1 MSPQAIQP
9 GQLSHEDMVRNLDD
23 LPSLPAVV
31 MELLNSIDQEDLD
44 IAVLAKKVS
53 QDQALTAKTLRL
65 ANSSLYGLQVKV
77 TTIQQAITY
86 LGFQTTRNL
95 ITAAAITGCFPEGH
109 CPGFDHKAFWR
120 HSIATAACARLLAR
134 QLRFNQDYAFTA
146 GLLHDIGR
154 LVLVSCFPQQYA
166 AVLAYRSERDC
177 YLLEAERKVLGVDH
191 VEAGV
196 ALAEHW
202 NFSDTMRLA
211 IAGHHEPEAP
221 GAGFL
226 AAIIHVADAIVHAL
240 DLARV
245 TDDLVPPVSSVAWLA
260 LSLDE
265 EVYLHLFRETELQ
278 YEETAMVLLA

>member
-1 MSPQAIQP
+1 MSNT
-9 GQLSHEDMVRNLDD
+9 LSYDDVVRTLDD

-31 MELLNSIDQEDLD
+31 MELLNSIDQDDVD
-44 IAVLAKKVS
+44 ISVLARKVS
-53 QDQALTAKTLRL
+53 YDQALTAKTLRL

-95 ITAAAITGCFPEGH
+95 ITAAAVTGCFAEGH

-120 HSIATAACARLLAR
+120 HSIATAACAKVLAR
-134 QLRFNQDYAFTA
+134 QMRFNQDYAFTA

-154 LVLVSCFPQQYA
+154 LVLVSCFPNQYSEA
-166 AVLAYRSERDC
+166 IAWREQHDAYMLD
-177 YLLEAERKVLGVDH
+177 AERTVLGVDH
-191 VEAGV
+191 VDAGL

-211 IAGHHEPEAP
+211 IGGHHAPEAP

-240 DLARV
+240 DLAQV
-245 TDDLVPPVSSVAWLA
+245 QDDLVPPVSTVAWTA
-260 LSLDE
+260 LGLDE
-265 EVYLHLFRETELQ
+265 EIYLQIFRETELQ
-278 YEETAMVLLA
+278 YEEISMVLLT

>member
-1 MSPQAIQP
+1 MSTI
-9 GQLSHEDMVRNLDD
+9 LTYDDVVKNLDD

-31 MELLNSIDQEDLD
+31 MELLNSIDQEDVD
-44 IAVLAKKVS
+44 ISVLAKKVS
-53 QDQALTAKTLRL
+53 HDQALTAKTLRL

-95 ITAAAITGCFPEGH
+95 ITAAAVTGCFAEGQ

-120 HSIATAACARLLAR
+120 HSIATAACAKVLAR
-134 QLRFNQDYAFTA
+134 QMRFNQDYAFTA

-166 AVLAYRSERDC
+166 EAIAHRAAHDC
-177 YLLEAERKVLGVDH
+177 FMLDAERTVLGVDH
-191 VEAGV
+191 VDAGL

-211 IAGHHEPEAP
+211 IGGHHDPEAP

-240 DLARV
+240 DLTQV
-245 TDDLVPPVSSVAWLA
+245 EDDLVPPVSTVAWTA
-260 LSLDE
+260 LGLDKA
-265 EVYLHLFRETELQ
+265 VYLQLFRETELQ
-278 YEETAMVLLA
+278 YEEIQMVLLS

>member
-1 MSPQAIQP
+1 MSNT
-9 GQLSHEDMVRNLDD
+9 LSYDDVVRNLDD

-31 MELLNSIDQEDLD
+31 MELLNSIDQDDVD
-44 IAVLAKKVS
+44 ISVLAKKVS
-53 QDQALTAKTLRL
+53 YDQALTAKTLRL

-95 ITAAAITGCFPEGH
+95 ITAAAVTGCFAEGH

-120 HSIATAACARLLAR
+120 HSIATAACAKVLAR
-134 QLRFNQDYAFTA
+134 QMRFNQDYAFTA

-154 LVLVSCFPQQYA
+154 LVLVSCFPNQYSIT
-166 AVLAYRSERDC
+166 LAYREEHDC

-191 VEAGV
+191 VDAGM

-211 IAGHHEPEAP
+211 IGGHHDPEAP

-240 DLARV
+240 DLAQVR
-245 TDDLVPPVSSVAWLA
+245 DDLVPPVSTVAWTA
-260 LSLDE
+260 LGLDE
-265 EVYLHLFRETELQ
+265 EIYLQLFRETELQ
-278 YEETAMVLLA
+278 YEEISMVLLS

>member
-1 MSPQAIQP
+1 MSNT
-9 GQLSHEDMVRNLDD
+9 LSYEDVVRTLDD

-31 MELLNSIDQEDLD
+31 MELLNSIDQEDVD
-44 IAVLAKKVS
+44 ISVLAKKVS
-53 QDQALTAKTLRL
+53 YDQALTAKTLRL

-77 TTIQQAITY
+77 TTIQQAITF

-95 ITAAAITGCFPEGH
+95 ITAAAITGCFAEGH

-120 HSIATAACARLLAR
+120 HSIATAACAKVLAR
-134 QLRFNQDYAFTA
+134 QMRFNQDYAFTA

-154 LVLVSCFPQQYA
+154 LVLVSCFPNQYA
-166 AVLAYRSERDC
+166 ATIAHRARHDC
-177 YLLEAERKVLGVDH
+177 CLLEAERQVLGVDH
-191 VEAGV
+191 IDAGL

-211 IAGHHEPEAP
+211 IGGHHDPEAP

-240 DLARV
+240 DLAQV
-245 TDDLVPPVSSVAWLA
+245 EDDLVPPVSTVAWTA
-260 LSLDE
+260 LGLDE
-265 EVYLHLFRETELQ
+265 EIYLQLFRETELQ
-278 YEETAMVLLA
+278 YEEISMVLLT

>member
-1 MSPQAIQP
+1 MSNT
-9 GQLSHEDMVRNLDD
+9 LSYDDVVRNLDD

-31 MELLNSIDQEDLD
+31 MELLNSIDQDDVD
-44 IAVLAKKVS
+44 ISVLAKKVS
-53 QDQALTAKTLRL
+53 HDQALTAKTLRL

-95 ITAAAITGCFPEGH
+95 ITAAAVTGCFAEGH

-120 HSIATAACARLLAR
+120 HSIATAACAKVLAR
-134 QLRFNQDYAFTA
+134 QMRFNQDYAFTA

-154 LVLVSCFPQQYA
+154 LVLVACFPNQYS
-166 AVLAYRSERDC
+166 VTIAYREEHDC

-191 VEAGV
+191 VDAGM

-211 IAGHHEPEAP
+211 IGGHHDPEAP

-240 DLARV
+240 DLAQVR
-245 TDDLVPPVSSVAWLA
+245 DDLVPPVSTVAWTA
-260 LSLDE
+260 LGLDE
-265 EVYLHLFRETELQ
+265 EIYLQLFRETELQ
-278 YEETAMVLLA
+278 YEEISMVLLS

>member
-1 MSPQAIQP
+1 MSNT
-9 GQLSHEDMVRNLDD
+9 LSYDDVVRNLDD

-31 MELLNSIDQEDLD
+31 MELLNSIDQDDVD
-44 IAVLAKKVS
+44 ISVLAKKVS
-53 QDQALTAKTLRL
+53 YDQALTAKTLRL

-95 ITAAAITGCFPEGH
+95 ITAAAVTGCFAEGH

-120 HSIATAACARLLAR
+120 HSIATAACAKVLAR
-134 QLRFNQDYAFTA
+134 QMRFNQDYAFTA

-154 LVLVSCFPQQYA
+154 LVLVSCFPNQYSIT
-166 AVLAYRSERDC
+166 LAYREEHDC

-191 VEAGV
+191 VDAGM

-211 IAGHHEPEAP
+211 IGGHHDPEAP

-226 AAIIHVADAIVHAL
+226 ATIIHVADAIVHAL
-240 DLARV
+240 DLAQVR
-245 TDDLVPPVSSVAWLA
+245 DDLVPPVSTVAWTA
-260 LSLDE
+260 LGLDE
-265 EVYLHLFRETELQ
+265 EIYLQLFRETELQ
-278 YEETAMVLLA
+278 YEEISMVLLS

>member
-1 MSPQAIQP
+1 MSNT
-9 GQLSHEDMVRNLDD
+9 LSYDDVVRTLDD

-31 MELLNSIDQEDLD
+31 MELLNSIDQDDVD
-44 IAVLAKKVS
+44 ISVLAKKVS
-53 QDQALTAKTLRL
+53 YDQALTAKTLRL

-95 ITAAAITGCFPEGH
+95 ITAAAVTGCFAEGH

-120 HSIATAACARLLAR
+120 HSIATAACAKVLAR
-134 QLRFNQDYAFTA
+134 QMRFNQDYAFTA

-154 LVLVSCFPQQYA
+154 LVLVSCFPNQYSETIH
-166 AVLAYRSERDC
+166 YREQHDC
-177 YLLEAERKVLGVDH
+177 YLLDAERAVLGVDH
-191 VEAGV
+191 VDAGL

-211 IAGHHEPEAP
+211 IGGHHDPEAP

-226 AAIIHVADAIVHAL
+226 ATIIHVADAIVHAL
-240 DLARV
+240 DLAQV
-245 TDDLVPPVSSVAWLA
+245 QDDLVPPVSTVAWTA
-260 LSLDE
+260 LGLDE
-265 EVYLHLFRETELQ
+265 EVYLQLFRETELQ
-278 YEETAMVLLA
+278 YEEISMVLLS

>member
-1 MSPQAIQP
+1 MSNT
-9 GQLSHEDMVRNLDD
+9 LSYDDVVRTLDD

-31 MELLNSIDQEDLD
+31 MELLNSIDQDDVD
-44 IAVLAKKVS
+44 ISVLAKKVS
-53 QDQALTAKTLRL
+53 HDQALTAKTLRL

-95 ITAAAITGCFPEGH
+95 ITAAAVTGCFAEGH

-120 HSIATAACARLLAR
+120 HSIATAACAKVLAR
-134 QLRFNQDYAFTA
+134 QMRFNQDYAFTA

-154 LVLVSCFPQQYA
+154 LVLVSCFPNQYS
-166 AVLAYRSERDC
+166 VTIAYREEHDC

-191 VEAGV
+191 VDAGM

-211 IAGHHEPEAP
+211 IAGHHDPEAP

-240 DLARV
+240 DLAQV
-245 TDDLVPPVSSVAWLA
+245 PDDLVPPVSTVAWTA
-260 LSLDE
+260 LGLDE
-265 EVYLHLFRETELQ
+265 EIYLQLFRETELQ
-278 YEETAMVLLA
+278 YEEISMVLLS